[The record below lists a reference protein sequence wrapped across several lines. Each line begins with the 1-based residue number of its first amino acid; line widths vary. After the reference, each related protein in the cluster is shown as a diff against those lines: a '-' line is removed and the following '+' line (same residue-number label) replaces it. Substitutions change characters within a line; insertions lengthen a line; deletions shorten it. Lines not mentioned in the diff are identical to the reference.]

1 MAERKASKDGS
12 RDTDAYLEDAPA
24 TPAQGGREG
33 GSIARAIASEDE
45 AKRAGGADAGTTR
58 VRKAD
63 EEKPGTSNLGT
74 ENR

>member
-1 MAERKASKDGS
+1 MADPKEDPELT
-12 RDTDAYLEDAPA
+12 RDSDAFLDDAG
-24 TPAQGGREG
+24 TPSQGGRAG

-45 AKRAGGADAGTTR
+45 EKRAESPDAGVTR

-63 EEKPGTSNLGT
+63 EEKAGTSNLGT